1 MRQPYFHNNQIGEAF
16 NKEKVL
22 DMFEQIY
29 SARIQAVGGFD
40 RVICYCRMNIDWR
53 FLVRNRSLLAA
64 RAGAG
69 YWLWKP
75 YFTKLALGL
84 LSDGDFLFYCDSGS
98 YFVDRIDP
106 LIEVAA
112 QTGQQVIPFE
122 LVHLERCYTKRDAFI
137 LMGCDAAR
145 FTDTRQRLGGFILL
159 QKSAFAEAFVDEFL
173 DLAQDPRLISDMNNR
188 LGSAN
193 YSEFVGHRH
202 DQSIFSLL
210 TKRHGLAAYRDPS
223 QWGNDLR
230 GEYPTSRYG
239 QLIELTRRTTSRP
252 RALLLWWRRRLRRA
266 AMARQFGVRG
276 KRKYHYPLHVR
287 S

>member
-1 MRQPYFHNNQIGEAF
+1 MA
-16 NKEKVL
+16 
-22 DMFEQIY
+22 
-29 SARIQAVGGFD
+29 ARATRILINFATLKFFPAQQRNAETGLAVGGFD
-40 RVICYCRMNIDWR
+40 RVICYCRMNIDWH

-64 RAGAG
+64 RTGAG

-75 YFTKLALGL
+75 YFIKRALGL
-84 LSDGDFLFYCDSGS
+84 LSEGDFLFYCDSGS
-98 YFVDRIDP
+98 YFLDRIDP
-106 LIEVAA
+106 LIELA
-112 QTGQQVIPFE
+112 TRTRQQVIPFE

-173 DLAQDPRLISDMNNR
+173 DLVQDPRLISDMNNR
-188 LGSAN
+188 LGSPN
-193 YSEFVGHRH
+193 YSDFVGHRH

-230 GEYPTSRYG
+230 EEYPTSGYG
-239 QLIELTRRTTSRP
+239 QLIELTRRATSRP
-252 RALLLWWRRRLRRA
+252 RALLSWGQRRLHRTS
-266 AMARQFGVRG
+266 MSPWIMG
-276 KRKYHYPLHVR
+276 
-287 S
+287 